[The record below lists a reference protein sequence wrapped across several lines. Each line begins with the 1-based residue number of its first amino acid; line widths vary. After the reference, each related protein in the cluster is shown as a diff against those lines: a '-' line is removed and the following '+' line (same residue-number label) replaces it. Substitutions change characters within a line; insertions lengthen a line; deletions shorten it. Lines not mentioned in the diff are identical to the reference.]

1 LFEQALSLEPQAL
14 SLIYLLSVFPIDCGV
29 CQLRPWR
36 QDDLDSLVRHA
47 NSRAVWL
54 GVRDRFPHPYT
65 REVGQAWLNRMTTEE
80 PPSALAI
87 TLDDQPVGGIGAM
100 LGSDVNRHTAEV
112 GYWLGERYWGRGL
125 ATAAVTG
132 FLPWAARAFGLS
144 RFIGHVFS
152 SNPASMRV
160 LEKSGFAREGILR
173 KHCIKDGRYL
183 DEHLFG
189 RLMDPL
195 DN

>member
-1 LFEQALSLEPQAL
+1 M
-14 SLIYLLSVFPIDCGV
+14 FPLDCGP

-36 QDDLDSLVRHA
+36 VDDLGDLVRHA

-65 REVGQAWLNRMTTEE
+65 REVGQAWLSRMTTED

-87 TLDDQPVGGIGAM
+87 TVADEAVGGIGAM

-112 GYWLGERYWGRGL
+112 GYWLGEAYWGRGL
-125 ATAAVTG
+125 ATAALSG
-132 FLPWAARAFGLS
+132 FLPWAAHAFGLV
-144 RFIGHVFS
+144 RFVGHVFS

-160 LEKSGFAREGILR
+160 LEKCGFEREGVLR
-173 KHCIKDGRYL
+173 KHCLKDGRYL

-195 DN
+195 DK